1 MGVATRDGDAWIH
14 LNTHV
19 IVHCSKCGD
28 AKTYTHPLNDREA
41 DEAIREHAA
50 KHGGRDRGFR

>member
-1 MGVATRDGDAWIH
+1 MGAHTRDGDAFIH

-28 AKTYTHPLNDREA
+28 VKTYTRPLNSREA
-41 DEAIREHAA
+41 DDAIREHAA
-50 KHGGRDRGFR
+50 KHGGWYR